1 MHIFQKLFNGGFR
14 QRIWVHRCYGSSPGL
29 SLDGSFSFIPNTS
42 LCSMNLNPPLN
53 YVYPG
58 TATECR
64 DMIWQG
70 KPEQRAP
77 TAYYVPNM
85 PELNSQL
92 KQLMKLG
99 KVCEARDM
107 FNKMS
112 HRDEISWT
120 NLIAGYV
127 NAANSNEALILF
139 SNMWVDSGLQK
150 DQFVVSV
157 ALKACAL
164 GMNVYFGE
172 LLHGFSVKS
181 GLINSVF
188 VSSALVD
195 MYMKVGKTEQGCSV
209 FENMTT
215 RNVVSWTAVIV
226 GLVHAGCS
234 LDGLSYFSEM
244 WRSKVGYDSH
254 TFAIALKA
262 SAESGL
268 LHYGKAIHA
277 QTIKQGFNE
286 TAYVVNTL
294 GTMYSKCRKPDY
306 VMRLFGKMRTPD
318 VVSWTNLIMTYVQ
331 MGDEERALDAF
342 KRMRKSDVSP
352 NEYTFAS
359 VISACANLAIT
370 KWGEQIHGH
379 ALRLGLVDALS
390 VSNSIITL
398 YSKCGLLQEASLVFD
413 GMTRKDIIS
422 WSTIISVYC
431 QGNHAKEAF
440 NYLSW
445 MSREGPKPN
454 EFALASVLSVC
465 GSMALLE
472 PGKQVHAYALCIGLD
487 HETMVH
493 SALIS
498 MYSRSG
504 NLQEASKIF
513 DSIKNNDI
521 VSWTAMI
528 NGYAEHGYSQEAI
541 SLFENIYSVG
551 LMPDYVTFIGILTAC
566 NHAGLVDLGFYYYK
580 LMTNEYQI
588 APSKE
593 HYGCII
599 DLLCRAGR
607 LGEAEHMV
615 RNMPF
620 PCDDVVWS
628 TLLRACRDHG
638 DLDRAIWAAEQ
649 MLRLHPNSAGAH
661 ITLANIYSASGR
673 REEAAH
679 IRKLM
684 KSKGV
689 IKEPG
694 WSWININDQLNTFV
708 AGVQSHPLSEQ
719 ITTILELLRTSIGD
733 ARLDFG
739 SIVEDVED

>member
-1 MHIFQKLFNGGFR
+1 MHISQKLFNGFKR
-14 QRIWVHRCYGSSPGL
+14 RCYASSPGL
-29 SLDGSFSFIPNTS
+29 ALADSFHLNPNIP
-42 LCSMNLNPPLN
+42 LCSRNLDLPLN
-53 YVYPG
+53 VYPG

-64 DMIWQG
+64 NVIWQG
-70 KPEQRAP
+70 KPEQRTP
-77 TAYYVPNM
+77 TDYYVPNM
-85 PELNSQL
+85 PELNSQI

-99 KVCEARDM
+99 KLCEARDM
-107 FNKMS
+107 FDKMA

-127 NAANSNEALILF
+127 NAADSNEALTLF
-139 SNMWVDSGLQK
+139 SNMWVNSGLQK

-164 GMNVYFGE
+164 GRNVYFGE

-181 GLINSVF
+181 SLINSVF

-209 FENMTT
+209 FEKMTT

-226 GLVHAGCS
+226 GLVHAGYS
-234 LDGLSYFSEM
+234 LEGLLYFSEM

-262 SAESGL
+262 SADSGL
-268 LHYGKAIHA
+268 LHYGKAIHT
-277 QTIKQGFNE
+277 QTIKQGFSE
-286 TAYVVNTL
+286 TAFVINTL
-294 GTMYSKCRKPDY
+294 GTMYSKCGKLDY
-306 VMRLFGKMRTPD
+306 VMRLFGKTWKPD
-318 VVSWTNLIMTYVQ
+318 VVTWTNLITTYVQ
-331 MGDEERALDAF
+331 MGEEKHALDAF
-342 KRMRKSDVSP
+342 KRMRKSNVGP

-370 KWGEQIHGH
+370 EWGEQIHGH
-379 ALRLGLVDALS
+379 VLRLGIVDALS
-390 VSNSIITL
+390 VANSIITF
-398 YSKCGLLQEASLVFD
+398 YSKCGLLQEASLVFH

-422 WSTIISVYC
+422 WSTIVSIYS

-445 MSREGPKPN
+445 MRTEGPKPN

-472 PGKQVHAYALCIGLD
+472 PGKQVHAHALCIGLN
-487 HETMVH
+487 HEAMVH

-504 NLQEASKIF
+504 NLQDASKIF
-513 DSIKNNDI
+513 DGINNNDI

-541 SLFENIYSVG
+541 SLFENISGVG
-551 LMPDYVTFIGILTAC
+551 LMPDYVTFIGVLTAC
-566 NHAGLVDLGFYYYK
+566 NHAGLVDLGFYYFK
-580 LMTNEYQI
+580 LMTNEYRI

-593 HYGCII
+593 HYGCMI

-607 LGEAEHMV
+607 LSEAERMI

-620 PCDDVVWS
+620 LCDDIVWS

-638 DLDRAIWAAEQ
+638 DVDRGRWAAEQ
-649 MLRLHPNSAGAH
+649 ILRLDPNSAGTH
-661 ITLANIYSASGR
+661 ITMANIYAASGR
-673 REEAAH
+673 WKEVAH
-679 IRKLM
+679 LRKLM

-694 WSWININDQLNTFV
+694 WSWINVNDELNTFV
-708 AGVQSHPLSEQ
+708 AGVQSHPLSEH
-719 ITTILELLRTSIGD
+719 IVTIMELLSTSIED

-739 SIVEDVED
+739 SIVEDVKD